1 MKIYEP
7 LNNVLNQETK
17 VGIIRFLFNTHA
29 EWSGRQIAKEIGVSP
44 ATCHKALRELYSE
57 NILLLKSVGVT
68 HLYKLNQ
75 KSYIVKNILSG
86 LFQKEKLIPHLLN
99 KTIVTEIRNKIK
111 EKVVSILLFGS
122 VAKKKENPASDIDIM
137 VVIKRSSDKKMT
149 EKILDG
155 INDKIIENFNSRVE
169 PYILT
174 ISELTKKSRLS
185 IIKEINKTGKLLWG
199 KPLSELL

>member
-17 VGIIRFLFNTHA
+17 VGIIRFLFNTQA

-44 ATCHKALRELYSE
+44 ATCHKALQELYSE
-57 NILLLKSVGVT
+57 KILLLKSIGVS

-75 KSYIVKNILSG
+75 KNYIVKNILSR

-99 KTIVTEIRNKIK
+99 KTIITEIRNKLRK
-111 EKVVSILLFGS
+111 KVVSIVLFGS
-122 VAKKKENPASDIDIM
+122 IAKKKEKPTSDIDIM
-137 VVIKRSSDKKMT
+137 VVIKQFGDKRT
-149 EKILDG
+149 AEKILDS
-155 INDKIIENFNSRVE
+155 INDKIMENFNSRVE

-174 ISELTKKSRLS
+174 INELTKKSKLS